1 MYDLLLTQNT
11 TFIIGQVAWV
21 LGKLMQGIFFVLDK
35 IASLYGGTPNIG
47 VAIIIF
53 TVVIYLLMLPLTYKQ
68 QKFSKMSAIMNPEI
82 QAIQAKY
89 KGTKDPDQMQAMQ
102 QETNA
107 VYAKYGVSPS
117 GSCLQLASSSPNP
130 KTGPV
135 TVCSA

>member
-1 MYDLLLTQNT
+1 MYELLLTKNG

-21 LGKLMQGIFFVLDK
+21 LGKLMEGIFFVLDK
-35 IASLYGGTPNIG
+35 IAALWGGTANIG

-53 TVVIYLLMLPLTYKQ
+53 TIIIYLLMLPLTIKQ

-89 KGTKDPDQMQAMQ
+89 KGTKDPDLMQQMQ
-102 QETNA
+102 QETSA

-117 GSCLQLASSSPNP
+117 GSCVQLLIQMPP
-130 KTGPV
+130 F
-135 TVCSA
+135 